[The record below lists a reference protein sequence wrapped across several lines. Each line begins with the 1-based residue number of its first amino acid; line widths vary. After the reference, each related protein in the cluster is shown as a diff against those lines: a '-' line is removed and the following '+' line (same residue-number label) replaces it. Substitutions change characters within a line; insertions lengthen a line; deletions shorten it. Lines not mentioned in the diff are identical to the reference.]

1 MLFDYARVEP
11 AVSNLLLVSYPFG
24 LYSSTVLT
32 GVQPANASLENTL
45 GWNVV
50 IKWVI
55 SHVSQYYPTAH
66 LGVYSLFYIPGRI
79 NIFKLDI
86 GCF

>member
-1 MLFDYARVEP
+1 MISSCENMLFDYARVEP

-50 IKWVI
+50 IKWGHLSCI
-55 SHVSQYYPTAH
+55 SILSDSSPRRVQPVLHPRS
-66 LGVYSLFYIPGRI
+66 
-79 NIFKLDI
+79 D
-86 GCF
+86 